1 MLYIRQSEDKNSSTL
16 SVYVSSISKVNPQN
30 ENRDSRTDIDTA
42 RNNNLH
48 LMT

>member
-1 MLYIRQSEDKNSSTL
+1 MRQNEDKNSSTS

-30 ENRDSRTDIDTA
+30 ENTGSRTDVDAA

-48 LMT
+48 PMT